1 MRAEYLGAPLLAEA
15 MAAHRGDKPITG
27 STNYHIKSTS
37 SSTQLG
43 AGNHTKISGF
53 YPRGVEAR
61 VRRCA
66 VCGIEE
72 TSSLMIVAEGAYRIA
87 CKQLLLLG
95 LARRAASLTEM
106 DPHCGPV
113 ALHRDSIR
121 YSTVQLLLLS
131 LLLPLRLYNS
141 N

>member
-1 MRAEYLGAPLLAEA
+1 VSRFNRCTIPPA
-15 MAAHRGDKPITG
+15 MLPYKPITG
-27 STNYHIKSTS
+27 ATNYHIKSTS

-43 AGNHTKISGF
+43 ARNHTKISRF

-61 VRRCA
+61 VRRYA
-66 VCGIEE
+66 ALKKL
-72 TSSLMIVAEGAYRIA
+72 SSLMIVAVIA
-87 CKQLLLLG
+87 SHVNNFVRLW

-121 YSTVQLLLLS
+121 YSTVQLPLLS